1 MKTFH
6 NIVYK
11 KMKVLIRLDWPDGK
25 FNDCELSR
33 RPHKISERAINTY
46 LWVFAAF
53 RLLKAIVQGSN
64 HFLESGFR
72 AANFAKVIKGRK
84 LNGTIL
90 RELEMASEISCQF
103 ECFSEDRCMSYNFL
117 SIHGNETSTCQN
129 ATKWSD
135 RFVSRVNFTKED
147 GALFKGIQVII
158 LVGVSIRELWGV
170 ELNLMEWEGWRV
182 KIFNSGS

>member
-1 MKTFH
+1 
-6 NIVYK
+6 
-11 KMKVLIRLDWPDGK
+11 MKVLITLDWPDGK
-25 FNDCELSR
+25 FKNCKLCR
-33 RPHKISERAINTY
+33 RPHKKSETAMNMY

-53 RLLKAIVQGSN
+53 RLLKAITQGSTT
-64 HFLESGFR
+64 FLEPDFR
-72 AANFAKVIKGRK
+72 AANFTKVIEDRK

>member
-1 MKTFH
+1 
-6 NIVYK
+6 
-11 KMKVLIRLDWPDGK
+11 MKVLIRLDWPDGK

-33 RPHKISERAINTY
+33 RPHKISETAINTY

-64 HFLESGFR
+64 HFLESGIR
-72 AANFAKVIKGRK
+72 AANFAKVIKDRK
-84 LNGTIL
+84 LNGKIL
-90 RELEMASEISCQF
+90 RKLEMAAEISCQF
-103 ECFSEDRCMSYNFL
+103 ECFSEDRCMSYFFC
-117 SIHGNETSTCQN
+117 IHGNETSTCQN

-135 RFVSRVNFTKED
+135 RFVSRVIFTKEN
-147 GALFKGIQVII
+147 GALSKGIQVII